1 MPGGSDITG
10 KERRPDAES
19 QIAPGNYA
27 IRRASGAGAA
37 PQEIVVGTS
46 VSCVAGGKISH
57 LARGD
62 PTHPPSRPVKIPG
75 AIWRGLTLHLF
86 QRARRCRRL

>member
-27 IRRASGAGAA
+27 IRRASGAA

-46 VSCVAGGKISH
+46 VSCVAEGRREKNKRSRRVGSS
-57 LARGD
+57 
-62 PTHPPSRPVKIPG
+62 PPPP
-75 AIWRGLTLHLF
+75 
-86 QRARRCRRL
+86 RLSAG